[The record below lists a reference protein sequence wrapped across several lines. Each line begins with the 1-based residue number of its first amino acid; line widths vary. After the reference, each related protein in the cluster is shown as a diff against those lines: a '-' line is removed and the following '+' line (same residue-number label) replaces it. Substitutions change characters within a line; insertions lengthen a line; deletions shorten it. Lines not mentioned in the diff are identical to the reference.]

1 MCFYDLLC
9 DTEKSDFNFSAF
21 PLPGAKSWAL
31 MSSFSFFSNTGWS
44 MCSAR
49 VSWPAVRWFI
59 HNGCSLCSLTGQAV
73 VRLKRFW
80 YSTFCHFVYTVV
92 EGSKEPTAVSYAPE
106 TRSLIFAAI
115 VIGVE
120 RSFDRRVLPSLAAHR
135 RGRKSEDQRITQR
148 IDV

>member
-1 MCFYDLLC
+1 MSTDLTFRPQVFLYM
-9 DTEKSDFNFSAF
+9 E
-21 PLPGAKSWAL
+21 
-31 MSSFSFFSNTGWS
+31 
-44 MCSAR
+44 
-49 VSWPAVRWFI
+49 
-59 HNGCSLCSLTGQAV
+59 
-73 VRLKRFW
+73 
-80 YSTFCHFVYTVV
+80 YSVK
-92 EGSKEPTAVSYAPE
+92 GSKEPTAVSYAPE

>member
-1 MCFYDLLC
+1 MYIYILYIYIH
-9 DTEKSDFNFSAF
+9 TFNVTIYN
-21 PLPGAKSWAL
+21 L
-31 MSSFSFFSNTGWS
+31 FFHVPCISN
-44 MCSAR
+44 
-49 VSWPAVRWFI
+49 
-59 HNGCSLCSLTGQAV
+59 Q
-73 VRLKRFW
+73 
-80 YSTFCHFVYTVV
+80 
-92 EGSKEPTAVSYAPE
+92 GSKEPTAVSYAPE